1 MRELTIGQY
10 YAADS
15 PVHALDP
22 RTKLMAVLV
31 YIFVLFMVK
40 EPVWY
45 IPVFI
50 ILLILYRYARIP
62 FRYFLRGIRGIVLL
76 LCFTFV
82 MRLLCTP
89 GTEITRFWIFTITEE
104 GLRKAISLTA
114 RIALMIT
121 GASLL
126 SYTTTP
132 KALADGLEKS
142 LSFLERFGI
151 PIRSMAVIVM
161 IAFRFIPVLTEETN
175 ILIEA
180 QKARGAEFENCSIW
194 KKCRNVSMILFPLF
208 LSVIKRST
216 DLAMAMEA
224 RGYRENHPATRM
236 NPLVYNKADKTAY
249 VIIFCY
255 GVIMTALMYIQ
266 AAA

>member
-1 MRELTIGQY
+1 MKELTIGQY

-15 PVHALDP
+15 PVHFLDP
-22 RTKLMAVLV
+22 RTKLMGTLV
-31 YIFVLFMVK
+31 YIIVLFMVK
-40 EPVWY
+40 DPVWY
-45 IPVFI
+45 LAVFI
-50 ILLILYRYARIP
+50 TLLLLYRYARIP
-62 FRYFLRGIRGIVLL
+62 FGYFLRGVRGIVLL
-76 LCFTFV
+76 LFFTFV
-82 MRLLCTP
+82 MRLFCTP
-89 GTEITRFWIFTITEE
+89 GTEIAGFWIFSITKE
-104 GLRKAISLTA
+104 GIRKAVSLTA

-142 LSFLERFGI
+142 LSFLEKAGV

-161 IAFRFIPVLTEETN
+161 IAFRFIPVLIEETN

-194 KKCRNVSMILFPLF
+194 KKCRNITMILFPLF
-208 LSVIKRST
+208 FSVIRRST

-224 RGYRENHPATRM
+224 RGYRDNHPATRM
-236 NPLVYNKADKTAY
+236 NPLVYRKADKIAY
-249 VIIFCY
+249 
-255 GVIMTALMYIQ
+255 ALMFGYAIIVIACMYILL
-266 AAA
+266 

>member
-45 IPVFI
+45 IPVFV
-50 ILLILYRYARIP
+50 ILLLLYRYARIP
-62 FRYFLRGIRGIVLL
+62 FGYFLRGIRGIVLL
-76 LCFTFV
+76 LFFTFA
-82 MRLLCTP
+82 MRL
-89 GTEITRFWIFTITEE
+89 
-104 GLRKAISLTA
+104 
-114 RIALMIT
+114 IALMIT

-142 LSFLERFGI
+142 LSFLEKFGV

-180 QKARGAEFENCSIW
+180 QKARGAEFENCFIW
-194 KKCRNVSMILFPLF
+194 KKCRNVSMILLPLF
-208 LSVIKRST
+208 LSVIRRST

-236 NPLVYNKADKTAY
+236 NPLVYSRADKITY
-249 VIIFCY
+249 VIIFSY
-255 GVIMTALMYIQ
+255 GVIMTALMYTQ
-266 AAA
+266 AAG